1 MVYDAEVVLIPS
13 IALAAALLAQE
24 PFDTDDP
31 LDADFRTG
39 LEVGARIPEFRIEDL
54 NGRSW
59 DFEKLKGPKGAL
71 LHFYRSADW

>member
-1 MVYDAEVVLIPS
+1 MLTAMV
-13 IALAAALLAQE
+13 IALTLSAQD

-39 LEVGARIPEFRIEDL
+39 VEVGATIPQFRLKDL
-54 NGRSW
+54 NGKEW
-59 DFEKLKGPKGAL
+59 DFAAIKGPKGAL

>member
-1 MVYDAEVVLIPS
+1 MLVSAMVLT
-13 IALAAALLAQE
+13 AALFHQD

-39 LEVGARIPEFRIEDL
+39 IEIGERIPDFRARDAT
-54 NGRSW
+54 GKVW
-59 DFEKLKGPKGAL
+59 DFEAIKGPMGAL

>member
-1 MVYDAEVVLIPS
+1 MVLWPS
-13 IALAAALLAQE
+13 IVLAAAIFSQE

-39 LEVGARIPEFRIEDL
+39 VEVGARIPEFRAKDL
-54 NGRSW
+54 DGKVW
-59 DFEKLKGPKGAL
+59 DFDAIKGPKGAL

>member
-1 MVYDAEVVLIPS
+1 MMFVPS
-13 IALAAALLAQE
+13 IGLVAALFAQE

-39 LEVGARIPEFRIEDL
+39 VEVGARIPEFRAKDL
-54 NGRSW
+54 NGKVW
-59 DFEKLKGPKGAL
+59 DFGSIKGPRGAL

>member
-1 MVYDAEVVLIPS
+1 MMILPMV
-13 IALAAALLAQE
+13 ALAAAIAAQE

-39 LEVGARIPEFRIEDL
+39 VEVGARIPVFRAEDL
-54 NGRSW
+54 HGKVW
-59 DFEKLKGPKGAL
+59 DFEAIKGPKGAL

>member
-1 MVYDAEVVLIPS
+1 MRFLPS
-13 IALAAALLAQE
+13 IAFALAIVAQE

-39 LEVGARIPEFRIEDL
+39 VEIGARIPPFRIEDL
-54 NGRSW
+54 KGAVW
-59 DFEKLKGPKGAL
+59 DFEKIKGPKGAL

>member
-1 MVYDAEVVLIPS
+1 MMFFPFVAFAVAIV
-13 IALAAALLAQE
+13 AQE

-39 LEVGARIPEFRIEDL
+39 VAVGARIPAFRIQDL
-54 NGRSW
+54 DGKLW
-59 DFEKLKGPKGAL
+59 DFEAIKGPKGAL

>member
-1 MVYDAEVVLIPS
+1 MMMLFASMAFAGV
-13 IALAAALLAQE
+13 LLAQE

-39 LEVGARIPEFRIEDL
+39 VEVGARIPTFELEDL
-54 NGRSW
+54 HGKVW
-59 DFEKLKGPKGAL
+59 DFEKLKGEKGAL

>member
-1 MVYDAEVVLIPS
+1 MVFLPS
-13 IALAAALLAQE
+13 IAFVTAMVAQE

-39 LEVGARIPEFRIEDL
+39 VEIGARIPPFRIEDL
-54 NGRSW
+54 KGEVW
-59 DFEKLKGPKGAL
+59 DFEKIKGPKGAL

>member
-1 MVYDAEVVLIPS
+1 MMILPTV
-13 IALAAALLAQE
+13 ALAAAIVAQE

-39 LEVGARIPEFRIEDL
+39 VDVGARIPAFRVEDL
-54 NGRSW
+54 RGKVW
-59 DFEKLKGPKGAL
+59 DFEAIKGPKGAL

>member
-1 MVYDAEVVLIPS
+1 MVPLPS
-13 IALAAALLAQE
+13 FALAAAILVQE

-39 LEVGARIPEFRIEDL
+39 VEVGGEIPGFRIEDL
-54 NGRSW
+54 NGKVW
-59 DFEKLKGPKGAL
+59 DFETIKGPKGAL

>member
-1 MVYDAEVVLIPS
+1 MRLAPS
-13 IALAAALLAQE
+13 IALSAALFAQE

-39 LEVGARIPEFRIEDL
+39 IEVGARIPEFRAHDA
-54 NGRSW
+54 NGEVW
-59 DFEKLKGPKGAL
+59 DFQKIKGPKGAL

>member
-1 MVYDAEVVLIPS
+1 MLTAMVL
-13 IALAAALLAQE
+13 ALTLSAQD

-39 LEVGARIPEFRIEDL
+39 VEVGAKIPEFRVRDFSGKE
-54 NGRSW
+54 W
-59 DFEKLKGPKGAL
+59 DFEAIKGPKGAL

>member
-1 MVYDAEVVLIPS
+1 MLMVPSMVL
-13 IALAAALLAQE
+13 ALAVTAQV

-39 LEVGARIPEFRIEDL
+39 VEIGARIPDFRVKDL
-54 NGRSW
+54 HGKVW
-59 DFEKLKGPKGAL
+59 DFEAIKGPRGAL

>member
-1 MVYDAEVVLIPS
+1 MLSLSV
-13 IALAAALLAQE
+13 ALAAAIVAQE

-39 LEVGARIPEFRIEDL
+39 VPIGARIPDFRLEDP
-54 NGRSW
+54 NGSVW
-59 DFEKLKGPKGAL
+59 NFEAVKGPKGAL

>member
-1 MVYDAEVVLIPS
+1 MAFLPS
-13 IALAAALLAQE
+13 IAFVAAMVAQE

-39 LEVGARIPEFRIEDL
+39 VEIGARIPPFRIEDS
-54 NGRSW
+54 NGEVW
-59 DFEKLKGPKGAL
+59 DFEKIKGPNGAL

>member
-1 MVYDAEVVLIPS
+1 MTG
-13 IALAAALLAQE
+13 AAAILALSILAQE

-39 LEVGARIPEFRIEDL
+39 VEVGARIPDFQIADL
-54 NGRSW
+54 DGKTW
-59 DFEKLKGPKGAL
+59 DFEAIKGPKGAL